1 MISNQ
6 NEKVVL
12 PWGYYIKIED
22 DILSNYK
29 ITKIV
34 LYPKKKQSLQ
44 MQSNCCKSLLI
55 IKGTPCVFVEN
66 LYYFLNPTDN
76 IYIGKN
82 EKHKIEN
89 YTKKNVELI
98 ETQIFN

>member
-76 IYIGKN
+76 IFAKSSSIDSIQFGNLLIGLFIK
-82 EKHKIEN
+82 
-89 YTKKNVELI
+89 
-98 ETQIFN
+98 